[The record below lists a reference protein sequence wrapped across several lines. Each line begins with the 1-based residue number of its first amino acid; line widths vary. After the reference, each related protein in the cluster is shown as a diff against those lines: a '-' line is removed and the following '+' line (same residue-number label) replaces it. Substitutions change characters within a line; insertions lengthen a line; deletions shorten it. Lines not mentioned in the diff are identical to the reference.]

1 MTPLETL
8 KNIFGFDAFRAP
20 QDDVINTI
28 LGHQDC
34 LVIMPTGGGKSL
46 CYQLPALLLD
56 GTAIVISPLIALM
69 QDQVGAAQQ
78 LGIAAAFLNSSQNS
92 ETQFQIISRLR
103 RGEIKLLY
111 LAPERLQ
118 HPDTLQMLRELK
130 ISFAAV
136 DEAHCVSQWGHD
148 FRPDYLTLE
157 CFKRDFKIPVM
168 ALTATANDLTQNEI
182 VQRLSLE
189 NERRFIQGF
198 DRPNIFY
205 QISLKDNPRKQLKAF
220 LQNRKDQCGIIY
232 CLSRKKTEQT
242 ATWLKSQG
250 FNALPYHAGLEAEQ
264 RADHQD
270 QFLKSECQIIVATI
284 AFGMGIDKPDVR
296 FVVHLDLPK
305 SIESYYQETGRA
317 GRDGEPA
324 DAYLL
329 YGLQDVVLLKQMVS
343 QNNERQS
350 RIEQHKL
357 DNMLAFC
364 ETTSCRRKALL
375 NYFGENQTDCGHCDT
390 CLTPPETFDGTEAA
404 QKALSTI
411 HKTGQR
417 FGANYIIDVLTGV
430 ESDRIFS
437 FDHHKLSVFGLGKD
451 QSYEEW
457 RGILRQLV
465 VQGLVSVDVEGF
477 NGLRLNESCRPVL
490 RGEQSL
496 RLQHTARSPA
506 KSKTKT
512 PRSLEIIDY
521 DELLFEQLREW
532 RLETS
537 KQKGLPPYT
546 ILHDATLKEIAAYK
560 PANREKLLTISGIGA
575 AKIEQYGEAII
586 ELVQHGM

>member
-1 MTPLETL
+1 MTTLDTL
-8 KNIFGFDAFRAP
+8 KTVFGFEAFRSV
-20 QDDVINTI
+20 QQEVVETI
-28 LGHQDC
+28 LAGQDC

-56 GTAIVISPLIALM
+56 GTAVIISPLIALM
-69 QDQVGAAQQ
+69 HDQVGAAKQ
-78 LGIAAAFLNSSQNS
+78 LGIAAAFLNPSQSSEVQS
-92 ETQFQIISRLR
+92 EVIQQLR
-103 RGEIKLLY
+103 AGKIKLLY

-118 HPDTLQMLRELK
+118 HPGTLQLLREIK
-130 ISFAAV
+130 ISFAAI

-148 FRPDYLTLE
+148 FRPDYLLLE
-157 CFKRDFKIPVM
+157 CFKNDFHVPVA
-168 ALTATANDLTQNEI
+168 ALTATANDLTRDEI
-182 VQRLSLE
+182 VQRLALTS
-189 NERRFIQGF
+189 ERRFVQGF

-205 QISLKDNPRKQLKAF
+205 QISLKQEPRKQLKAF
-220 LQNRKDQCGIIY
+220 LQNRQDQCGIIY

-242 ATWLKSQG
+242 ATWLTGQG
-250 FNALPYHAGLEAEQ
+250 FNALPYHAGLESRT

-329 YGLQDVVLLKQMVS
+329 YGLQDVVLLKQMVN
-343 QNNERQS
+343 QNNERQN

-357 DNMLAFC
+357 DTMLAFC
-364 ETTSCRRKALL
+364 ETTNCRRKALL
-375 NYFGENQTDCGHCDT
+375 QYFGEIINNCGHCDT

-404 QKALSTI
+404 QKALSAI

-417 FGANYIIDVLTGV
+417 FGANYIIDVLSGI
-430 ESDRIFS
+430 ESERIIS

-451 QSYEEW
+451 TSYEEW

-465 VQGLVSVDVEGF
+465 VQGLVTVDVAGF
-477 NGLRLNESCRPVL
+477 NGLRLNESCRPIL
-490 RGEQSL
+490 RGEQTL
-496 RLQHTARSPA
+496 LLQHTAKQPTRS
-506 KSKTKT
+506 KSRPSNQLTD
-512 PRSLEIIDY
+512 LDY
-521 DELLFEQLREW
+521 DELLFEELRDW
-532 RLETS
+532 RLTTAKE
-537 KQKGLPPYT
+537 KGLPPYT
-546 ILHDATLKEIAAYK
+546 ILHDATLKEIAALK
-560 PANREKLLTISGIGA
+560 PRNQSDLLDISGIGQ
-575 AKIEQYGEAII
+575 AKLDQYGESILA
-586 ELVQHGM
+586 LVQAKE